1 MTSVRVDKGGTM
13 EESEEAPAITAGKR
27 PEYLHVTKREGSGI
41 WLTLIV
47 GACLAAALA
56 GGAKIYLDTVADWQS
71 ARDDKAA
78 RTTAQRNAGNAA
90 LSAQQIEDRERLI
103 AKIRAERTKLDQ
115 ANSAE
120 NARAIKWM
128 SDGEVRCINGMV
140 FRRINGGWEN
150 FPGSSCNYH

>member
-1 MTSVRVDKGGTM
+1 M
-13 EESEEAPAITAGKR
+13 EETEEAHEITAGKR
-27 PEYLHVTKREGSGI
+27 PEYLHAPKREGYGI

-56 GGAKIYLDTVADWQS
+56 GGAKIYVETVADWQH

-78 RTTAQRNAGNAA
+78 RTTAQQDAGNAA
-90 LSAQQIEDRERLI
+90 LSAQQFEYRERLI

-115 ANSAE
+115 AKSAE
-120 NARAIKWM
+120 NARIRKWL
-128 SDGEVRCINGMV
+128 SDGEIRCINGMT

-150 FPGSSCNYH
+150 LPGSSCNHNNNN